1 MERPKISVIM
11 PIYKA
16 EKYLDKCV
24 TSILQQTFRDFE
36 LLLIDDGSPD
46 GCGRMCDEYALRDSR
61 VKVFHKPN
69 GGVSSA
75 RQLGT
80 EKAQGEYI
88 IHADPD
94 DWVEKDMLEE
104 LYNKAIN
111 DNADMVICDFIMDF
125 PKRSVYI
132 KQEIKEGTDSNTILR
147 LLLNQQLHGSC
158 WNKLIRTSLFKK
170 YDICFPIN
178 IIRWEDLYVICNLL
192 LNPIKVAYIPKAFY
206 HYDQIVNEESIV
218 RKPSQTG
225 VSSQILFCNYFQQ
238 KLSPSEHYE
247 EELYTIKSC
256 TKILMLTSELYSFDE
271 LKNIFS
277 EINDQ
282 FIQRNRKFGITPVY
296 ILSLILQGKHLY
308 AKFLFFMIYKVY
320 GPLKFKLK
328 KKFR

>member
-1 MERPKISVIM
+1 M

-61 VKVFHKPN
+61 VKVFHKSN

-132 KQEIKEGTDSNTILR
+132 KQEIKEGTASNNILR

-170 YDICFPIN
+170 YNISFPVD
-178 IIRWEDLYVICNLL
+178 IIRWEDLYVICNILL
-192 LNPIKVAYIPKAFY
+192 HPIKVAYIPKAFY

-218 RKPSQTG
+218 RKPSQIG

-277 EINDQ
+277 EINDK
-282 FIQRNRKFGITPVY
+282 FIQRNKKFRIAPGY
-296 ILSLILQGKHLY
+296 MLSLILQGKHLY
-308 AKFLFFMIYKVY
+308 AKFLSFMIYKVY

-328 KKFR
+328 KLFR